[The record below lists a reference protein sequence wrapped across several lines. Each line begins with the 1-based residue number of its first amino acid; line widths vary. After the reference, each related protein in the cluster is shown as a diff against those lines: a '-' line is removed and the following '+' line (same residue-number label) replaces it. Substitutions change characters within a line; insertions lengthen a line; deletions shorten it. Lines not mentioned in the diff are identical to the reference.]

1 MRAVIELAREV
12 AVMIDAYLSL
22 GEAMIKRAADDM
34 LRCTRKRP
42 GPGCIYGSCAECRRK
57 CFEFLASDQASLI
70 VLAMGIDQ
78 GRWDDILHGLARI
91 IANDSDFDN

>member
-1 MRAVIELAREV
+1 VT
-12 AVMIDAYLSL
+12 IDAYLSL

-42 GPGCIYGSCAECRRK
+42 GPGCI
-57 CFEFLASDQASLI
+57 ASLI

-78 GRWDDILHGLARI
+78 GRWDDILHGLART